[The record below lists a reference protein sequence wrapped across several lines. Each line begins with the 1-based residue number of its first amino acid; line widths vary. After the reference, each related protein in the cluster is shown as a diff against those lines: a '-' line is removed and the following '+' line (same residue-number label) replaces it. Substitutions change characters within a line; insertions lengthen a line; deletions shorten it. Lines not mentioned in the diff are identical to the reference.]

1 MVKIYNLFLA
11 SVILLLS
18 LFSSD
23 LYAST
28 EKKAGVVLLQC
39 SWWCQRSN
47 SEMDR
52 QIIVTLL

>member
-39 SWWCQRSN
+39 S
-47 SEMDR
+47 
-52 QIIVTLL
+52 